1 MFTTNRF
8 ASLPV
13 DNYTVD
19 EESSVISISTSFD
32 ESPRLCVR
40 RTAKLLRELNPT
52 PLYISTSSTS
62 FLRSS
67 PVVDEYAREQ
77 NAYVIRR
84 LLTLHRDRRRRGFAA
99 DAALARLS
107 HASLEKLLPQVDQ
120 SPRNQ
125 VEDSILLDLEDDD
138 GFPRDATSCNAGPI
152 KYDVFCSPYHC
163 AVSVPRSA
171 IRAEW
176 IPAHNVPFVHH
187 VCVSMSY
194 GGARAFVFVDD
205 DTSMDDLHLVARSV
219 AEGAAPFI
227 GDILL
232 ESHNVLICPSML
244 LSVTAGSQ
252 KWEPCR
258 IWAERPWQLAEQRHP
273 FPFPLVDFVIR
284 SSRASLRSWVPRF
297 PGDTLPC
304 RDTG

>member
-13 DNYTVD
+13 DNYNTVD
-19 EESSVISISTSFD
+19 EESSAISISTSFD

-52 PLYISTSSTS
+52 PLLISTSSTS

-67 PVVDEYAREQ
+67 PVVDEYAREK

-138 GFPRDATSCNAGPI
+138 GFPRDVTSCNAGPI
-152 KYDVFCSPYHC
+152 KYDVFCSPYHGSSSRM
-163 AVSVPRSA
+163 AASSSVSCPCMSWQRSTA
-171 IRAEW
+171 RTHFSSKAS
-176 IPAHNVPFVHH
+176 HRTCC
-187 VCVSMSY
+187 VCCRPLPSST
-194 GGARAFVFVDD
+194 
-205 DTSMDDLHLVARSV
+205 TS
-219 AEGAAPFI
+219 
-227 GDILL
+227 
-232 ESHNVLICPSML
+232 
-244 LSVTAGSQ
+244 
-252 KWEPCR
+252 PC
-258 IWAERPWQLAEQRHP
+258 EAEQR
-273 FPFPLVDFVIR
+273 
-284 SSRASLRSWVPRF
+284 
-297 PGDTLPC
+297 T
-304 RDTG
+304 